1 MRTFTKWML
10 VIAGILMLVTGVYA
24 ICNPAATLLSLAWV
38 IGFIMLAVGVVE
50 TLTYFSWSGM
60 LGSGWMLF
68 DGIVSILVAVIFPE
82 QRHHCRRR
90 APVCVWDVD
99 SVLRYSQADLS
110 FDCKKLG
117 LKRWWGL
124 TVFGALCMAVGLLT
138 LLRPTV
144 GMFAISVFIGIAFI
158 LYGVSLLYIW
168 WIGEIADAMRR
179 FRGGRRRRPGGR
191 FAARRR

>member
-1 MRTFTKWML
+1 MWILFS
-10 VIAGILMLVTGVYA
+10 GIHKL
-24 ICNPAATLLSLAWV
+24 
-38 IGFIMLAVGVVE
+38 
-50 TLTYFSWSGM
+50 
-60 LGSGWMLF
+60 
-68 DGIVSILVAVIFPE
+68 IF
-82 QRHHCRRR
+82 
-90 APVCVWDVD
+90 
-99 SVLRYSQADLS
+99 S

-168 WIGEIADAMRR
+168 WIGRNS
-179 FRGGRRRRPGGR
+179 
-191 FAARRR
+191 

>member
-60 LGSGWMLF
+60 LGSGCGCLN
-68 DGIVSILVAVIFPE
+68 GCVSILVAEIFLTTA
-82 QRHHCRRR
+82 HCRRR

-99 SVLRYSQADLS
+99 SVLRYSQADL
-110 FDCKKLG
+110 FFRLQKAGPEKMV
-117 LKRWWGL
+117 GL

-168 WIGEIADAMRR
+168 WIGRNS
-179 FRGGRRRRPGGR
+179 
-191 FAARRR
+191 